1 MCVPLERNDTLPHP
15 VLIPYPDS
23 QMHLGCPASGGG
35 GGGDK
40 GEENV
45 EASNRLVHYYS
56 PFNISVIHHP
66 STLNMFFIRWKTPSY
81 GVWPKKP
88 RWKSRIVFID
98 DNFRPFFPEDPETDL
113 QNYWLLTWASVY
125 RCIFTFLFNVL

>member
-1 MCVPLERNDTLPHP
+1 MYVPLERNNTLSHP
-15 VLIPYPDS
+15 VQNPHPDS
-23 QMHLGCPASGGG
+23 QMHLGCSASGG

-66 STLNMFFIRWKTPSY
+66 STLNMFFIR
-81 GVWPKKP
+81 
-88 RWKSRIVFID
+88 
-98 DNFRPFFPEDPETDL
+98 
-113 QNYWLLTWASVY
+113 
-125 RCIFTFLFNVL
+125 

>member
-1 MCVPLERNDTLPHP
+1 MFRWKDITPYSTQFKFPTLT
-15 VLIPYPDS
+15 VKCIWVA
-23 QMHLGCPASGGG
+23 QPAGVG

-66 STLNMFFIRWKTPSY
+66 STLNMFFIR
-81 GVWPKKP
+81 
-88 RWKSRIVFID
+88 
-98 DNFRPFFPEDPETDL
+98 
-113 QNYWLLTWASVY
+113 
-125 RCIFTFLFNVL
+125 

>member
-1 MCVPLERNDTLPHP
+1 MYVPLERNNTLPHP
-15 VLIPYPDS
+15 VQIPYPGS
-23 QMHLGCPASGGG
+23 QMHLGCPASG

-66 STLNMFFIRWKTPSY
+66 STLTMFFIRWKTPSY

>member
-1 MCVPLERNDTLPHP
+1 MCVPLERNNTLPDP

-45 EASNRLVHYYS
+45 EAWNRLVHYYS
-56 PFNISVIHHP
+56 PFNKSVIHHP
-66 STLNMFFIRWKTPSY
+66 STLNMFFIR
-81 GVWPKKP
+81 
-88 RWKSRIVFID
+88 
-98 DNFRPFFPEDPETDL
+98 
-113 QNYWLLTWASVY
+113 
-125 RCIFTFLFNVL
+125 